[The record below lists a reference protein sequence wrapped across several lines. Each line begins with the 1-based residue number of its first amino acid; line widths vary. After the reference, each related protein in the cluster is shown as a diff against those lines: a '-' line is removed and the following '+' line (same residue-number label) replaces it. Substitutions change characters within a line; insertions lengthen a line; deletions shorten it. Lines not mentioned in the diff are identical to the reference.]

1 MALVQSRNLIC
12 VESRVKTL
20 PDVEEALDQLREMPF
35 LDLDLCKTS
44 GAFLKQFTITIG
56 HNFLNDSAHSQP

>member
-1 MALVQSRNLIC
+1 MAFHAGLDADQIPALNKRTLTAL
-12 VESRVKTL
+12 KT
-20 PDVEEALDQLREMPF
+20 PF
-35 LDLDLCKTS
+35 ILCKTS